1 MTDDTRGA
9 IQDLAVVGVAA
20 IAIYF
25 VARNPSLRRTAWRA
39 VKYGLFTAAPAFLWQ
54 ETRRAW
60 AMTAPPSHP

>member
-9 IQDLAVVGVAA
+9 IADLAVVGVAA

-25 VARNPSLRRTAWRA
+25 VARNRSLRRATWRA
-39 VKYGLFTAAPAFLWQ
+39 VKYGLFTAAPALLWQ

-60 AMTAPPSHP
+60 EMSAPRDA